1 VVETRTLKT
10 LHDKNQTEIS
20 TLATELQDMGAT
32 TRTGLYIGAGVF
44 AGLALILISGG
55 LILKLLNSTTML
67 YFHSLI
73 TLANLSPSGLANT
86 AAEGMHPVEN
96 IYIIEE
102 NVYEE
107 EDPYE
112 CYCSVNSG
120 HQS

>member
-1 VVETRTLKT
+1 V
-10 LHDKNQTEIS
+10 
-20 TLATELQDMGAT
+20 
-32 TRTGLYIGAGVF
+32 
-44 AGLALILISGG
+44 
-55 LILKLLNSTTML
+55 LNSTTIL

-73 TLANLSPSGLANT
+73 TLANLSPSGLANI

-120 HQS
+120 QQS